1 MTELIDDARGALD
14 IARKMQARA
23 ESTADKELAA
33 LYFKIAEQ
41 YAQLA
46 SMLSQMELDRT
57 EADKNEAK
65 GRSSEGNE

>member
-1 MTELIDDARGALD
+1 MTELIDDARGALE

-23 ESTADKELAA
+23 ESTADRELSA

-46 SMLSQMELDRT
+46 SMLSEMELG
-57 EADKNEAK
+57 KNEVK
-65 GRSSEGNE
+65 PGPSEGNE

>member
-1 MTELIDDARGALD
+1 MTELIDDARGALE

-23 ESTADKELAA
+23 EGTADKELSA

-46 SMLSQMELDRT
+46 SMLSEMELG
-57 EADKNEAK
+57 KSGGK
-65 GRSSEGNE
+65 PRSPEGNE